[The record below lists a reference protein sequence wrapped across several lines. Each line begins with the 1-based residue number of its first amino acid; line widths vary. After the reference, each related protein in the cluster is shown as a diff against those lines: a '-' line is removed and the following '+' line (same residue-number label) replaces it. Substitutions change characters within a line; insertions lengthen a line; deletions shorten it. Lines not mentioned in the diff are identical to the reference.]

1 MPPAQQDYKGIFTQ
15 LIQKQILIL
24 GPDITIAKVKG
35 VAGIEV
41 DPQGNVTNIT
51 GDPQTVLQNLIN
63 QFVELSGLIVK
74 KTMESILTSQI
85 ADLTKAAAPVAPSV
99 LAPAQPVQPPV
110 QTPDQAPQPPVQE
123 QAPAQPSGGVTPA
136 PNENIDELNKMISD
150 MNATIAEAQKQGV

>member
-1 MPPAQQDYKGIFTQ
+1 MPPAQQDYKGLFTQ

-35 VAGIEV
+35 VAGIDV
-41 DPQGNVTNIT
+41 DQQGNVINIM

-85 ADLTKAAAPVAPSV
+85 ADLTKVAV
-99 LAPAQPVQPPV
+99 PVQAPTQTPV
-110 QTPDQAPQPPVQE
+110 QTPQAPVQGQVQPQPA
-123 QAPAQPSGGVTPA
+123 APVTPA
-136 PNENIDELNKMISD
+136 PNENIEELNKMILD
-150 MNATIAEAQKQGV
+150 MNTTIAEAQKQGV